1 MEGSQMEVIKGIAV
15 SPGIVVGKALL
26 LGAAETHVP
35 RRTIT
40 PREVDAE
47 VARFRAAVAA
57 AIADLGE
64 LRRTTETQLGAET
77 ANIFSFHEG
86 MLQDRTLLDPIVQAI
101 TGERLNAEAALTEQ
115 FERLIA
121 QFRAFK
127 SDVFEQ
133 KVDDLV
139 DLERR
144 VLGKLMGEEEDRL
157 ARLTEPAVIIA
168 HELTPSQAAAV
179 GHGKALAFVTELGG
193 LTGHVSIVFRA
204 LGLPAV
210 VGCARAA
217 VEVQDG
223 DEVIVDGDTGVMIV
237 RPDEAARAE
246 ALKRAEASKRLRSA
260 LAENATLEAVTTD
273 GTRIELLGN
282 IEFPDEV
289 ETVLRNGGDGVGL
302 YRTEFLF
309 LTNEDPPDEEAQ
321 YEAYRRTIELL
332 DGRPCTIRTLDLG
345 ADKMTQAMLQEPER
359 NPFLGL
365 RSIRYSLQNQP
376 MFKTQLRAILRAS
389 AHGPM
394 KIMFPLVSTLM
405 ELRQARLILRDVM
418 EELDEE
424 GIAHDRR
431 PRVGIMIEV
440 PSAALMARTFAAE
453 ADFFSIGTNDL
464 VQYTLAVDRGNERV
478 ASLYTAAS
486 PAVLHLVKNVIRAG
500 RGAGI
505 EASLCGEIA
514 GDPVFTMLLLGMGLR
529 TLSMVPAQ
537 IPVVKRVVRSVDI
550 GLCERLARRV
560 GSFDSERQIHTTLR
574 DELRKLDP
582 ANFGGWAAA

>member
-1 MEGSQMEVIKGIAV
+1 MDVIKGIAV

-35 RRTIT
+35 RRTIK
-40 PREVDAE
+40 PGEIDAE
-47 VARFRAAVAA
+47 VARFHAAVAA

-64 LRRTTETQLGAET
+64 LRRSTEAQLGAET
-77 ANIFSFHEG
+77 AKIFSFHEG
-86 MLQDRTLLDPIVQAI
+86 MLQDRTLLDPIVQAV
-101 TGERLNAEAALTEQ
+101 TGQRLNAEAALTDQ

-144 VLGKLMGEEEDRL
+144 LLGKLMGEEEDRL

-179 GHGKALAFVTELGG
+179 GHGQALAFVTDLGG

-210 VGCARAA
+210 VGCNRAA

-223 DEVIVDGDTGVMIV
+223 DEVIVDGDSGVMIV
-237 RPDEAARAE
+237 RPDAAARAE

-282 IEFPDEV
+282 IEFPEEV
-289 ETVLRNGGDGVGL
+289 ESVLRNGGDGVGL

-309 LTNEDPPDEEAQ
+309 LTSEEPPDEQAQ

-389 AHGPM
+389 AHGPV

-424 GIAHDRR
+424 GVAHDRR

-453 ADFFSIGTNDL
+453 ADFFSVGTNDL

-478 ASLYTAAS
+478 ANLYTAAS

-500 RGAGI
+500 RSAGI

>member
-1 MEGSQMEVIKGIAV
+1 
-15 SPGIVVGKALL
+15 
-26 LGAAETHVP
+26 
-35 RRTIT
+35 
-40 PREVDAE
+40 
-47 VARFRAAVAA
+47 
-57 AIADLGE
+57 
-64 LRRTTETQLGAET
+64 
-77 ANIFSFHEG
+77 
-86 MLQDRTLLDPIVQAI
+86 
-101 TGERLNAEAALTEQ
+101 LNAEAALTEQ
-115 FERLIA
+115 FERVIA

-210 VGCARAA
+210 VGCSRAA

-223 DEVIVDGDTGVMIV
+223 DEVIVDGDSGVMIL
-237 RPDEAARAE
+237 RPDAAARAE
-246 ALKRAEASKRLRSA
+246 ALKRAEASKKLRTA

-273 GTRIELLGN
+273 GTRIQLLGN
-282 IEFPDEV
+282 IEFPEEV
-289 ETVLRNGGDGVGL
+289 ESVLRNGGDGVGL

-309 LTNEDPPDEEAQ
+309 LTSEESPDEETQ
-321 YEAYRRTIELL
+321 YQAYRKTIELL

-365 RSIRYSLQNQP
+365 RSIRYSLRNQP
-376 MFKTQLRAILRAS
+376 MFKTQLRAVLRAS
-389 AHGPM
+389 AHGPV

-418 EELDEE
+418 EELDDE
-424 GIAHDRR
+424 GVAHDRR

-440 PSAALMARTFAAE
+440 PSAALMART
-453 ADFFSIGTNDL
+453 
-464 VQYTLAVDRGNERV
+464 
-478 ASLYTAAS
+478 
-486 PAVLHLVKNVIRAG
+486 
-500 RGAGI
+500 
-505 EASLCGEIA
+505 
-514 GDPVFTMLLLGMGLR
+514 
-529 TLSMVPAQ
+529 
-537 IPVVKRVVRSVDI
+537 
-550 GLCERLARRV
+550 
-560 GSFDSERQIHTTLR
+560 
-574 DELRKLDP
+574 
-582 ANFGGWAAA
+582 

>member
-1 MEGSQMEVIKGIAV
+1 MEVIKGIAV

-35 RRTIT
+35 KRTIRPEET
-40 PREVDAE
+40 EAE

-57 AIADLGE
+57 AVADLGE
-64 LRRTTETQLGAET
+64 LRRSSEATLGAET
-77 ANIFSFHEG
+77 AKIFSFHEG
-86 MLQDRTLLDPIVQAI
+86 MLQDRTLLDPIARRI
-101 TGERLNAEAALTEQ
+101 AEDRRNAESAVTEQ
-115 FERLIA
+115 FQALIER
-121 QFRAFK
+121 FRALR

-144 VLGKLMGEEEDRL
+144 VLDKLMGEEEDRL
-157 ARLTEPAVIIA
+157 ARLTEPAVIIG
-168 HELTPSQAAAV
+168 HELTPSQAATV
-179 GHGKALAFVTELGG
+179 GHGKALAFVTDLGG

-210 VGCARAA
+210 VGCSRAA
-217 VEVQDG
+217 LVVQDG
-223 DEVIVDGDTGVMIV
+223 DEVIVDGDAGLIIV
-237 RPDEAARAE
+237 RPDATARAE
-246 ALKRAEASKRLRSA
+246 ALRRAEASKRLRST
-260 LAENATLEAVTTD
+260 LVENASLEAVTRD
-273 GTRIELLGN
+273 GTRIQLLGN

-289 ETVLRNGGDGVGL
+289 EAVLRNGGDGVGL

-309 LTNEDPPDEEAQ
+309 LTSEELPDEETQ
-321 YEAYRRTIELL
+321 FQAYRRTIELL

-345 ADKMTQAMLQEPER
+345 ADKMTQSMLQEPER

-365 RSIRYSLQNQP
+365 RSIRHSLQNQP
-376 MFKTQLRAILRAS
+376 IFKTQLRAILRAS
-389 AHGPM
+389 AHG
-394 KIMFPLVSTLM
+394 KLQIMFPLVSTLM

-424 GIAHDRR
+424 GVAFDRR

-486 PAVLHLVKNVIRAG
+486 PAVLQLVKNVIKSGKQA
-500 RGAGI
+500 AI
-505 EASLCGEIA
+505 TTSLCGEIA

>member
-1 MEGSQMEVIKGIAV
+1 MEVIRGIAA

-35 RRTIT
+35 RRTIS
-40 PREVDAE
+40 PQKVEAE
-47 VARFRAAVAA
+47 QARFRQAVTH

-64 LRRTTETQLGAET
+64 LRRTTESQLGAET
-77 ANIFSFHEG
+77 AKIFAFHEG
-86 MLQDRTLLDPIVQAI
+86 LLQDPTLLQPILSVIASQ
-101 TGERLNAEAALTEQ
+101 RLNAEAAVTEQ
-115 FERLIA
+115 FGRLIE
-121 QFRAFK
+121 QFRAMR

-133 KVDDLV
+133 KVDDLI
-139 DLERR
+139 DLQRR

-157 ARLTEPAVIIA
+157 ANLTEPAIIIA

-179 GHGKALAFVTELGG
+179 GHGKALAFVTESGG

-210 VGCARAA
+210 VGCQRATID
-217 VEVQDG
+217 VQDG

-237 RPDEAARAE
+237 RPDAAARE
-246 ALKRAEASKRLRSA
+246 ECLQRGEKGKKLRVS
-260 LAENATLEAVTTD
+260 LAENASLEAITTD
-273 GTRIELLGN
+273 GTRIQLLGN
-282 IEFPDEV
+282 IEFPEEV
-289 ETVLRNGGDGVGL
+289 EAVLRNGGDGVGL

-309 LTNEDPPDEEAQ
+309 LTSDTAPDEEAQ
-321 YEAYRRTIELL
+321 YQAYRKTIELL

-345 ADKMTQAMLQEPER
+345 ADKWTQATLQEPER

-365 RSIRYSLQNQP
+365 RSIRFSLQNQP

-394 KIMFPLVSTLM
+394 HLMFPLVSTLM

-424 GIAHDRR
+424 GIPHDRR
-431 PRVGIMIEV
+431 PKVGIMIEV

-486 PAVLHLVKNVIRAG
+486 PAVLQLVKNVIRAG
-500 RGAGI
+500 RHAGI
-505 EASLCGEIA
+505 DASLCGEIA

-537 IPVVKRVVRSVDI
+537 IPVVKRVVRTVDI

>member
-1 MEGSQMEVIKGIAV
+1 MEIIKGIAV

-35 RRTIT
+35 RRTIA

-47 VARFRAAVAA
+47 VARLRTAVAA
-57 AIADLGE
+57 AIQDLGE
-64 LRRTTETQLGAET
+64 LRRTTETQLGPEPAK
-77 ANIFSFHEG
+77 IFSFHEG
-86 MLQDRTLLDPIVQAI
+86 MLQDRTLLDPIVQSI
-101 TGERLNAEAALTEQ
+101 TGQRLNAEAAVTEQ
-115 FERLIA
+115 FERLIT

-127 SDVFEQ
+127 SEVFEQ

-144 VLGKLMGEEEDRL
+144 LLGKLMGEEEDRL

-179 GHGKALAFVTELGG
+179 SHGKALAFVTELGG

-204 LGLPAV
+204 FGLPAV

-223 DEVIVDGDTGVMIV
+223 DEVIVDGDTGTMIV
-237 RPDEAARAE
+237 RPDAAAREE

-260 LAENATLEAVTTD
+260 LVENAALEAVTTD
-273 GTRIELLGN
+273 GTRIQLLGN

-309 LTNEDPPDEEAQ
+309 LTSEQPPDEEAQ
-321 YEAYRRTIELL
+321 YQAYRRTIELL

-345 ADKMTQAMLQEPER
+345 ADKMTQAMLHEPER

-365 RSIRYSLQNQP
+365 RSIRHSLQNQP

-389 AHGPM
+389 AHGPV

-424 GIAHDRR
+424 GVPHDRR

-500 RGAGI
+500 RHAGI

-537 IPVVKRVVRSVDI
+537 IPVVKRVVRTVDI